1 MMLHSLALSS
11 RTRYFP
17 RPRTRGEIHAS
28 ANETSSFPSY
38 LRGVRK
44 KGTSFS
50 RSSCSAKIEG
60 VGGDEAGLRYGASS
74 SVRKNR
80 GGNNIILFC
89 LAISIHLCGGRNLAA
104 VCSMPPSC
112 VGVGITISFSTSS
125 TPGWEELDVG
135 GSEVEDDGSGRKYK
149 YICVEKLLGRHH
161 RATTPQSDTRQANS
175 CYLLPRGLS
184 TSGFSGLRWQVAQPP
199 PTGGLK
205 LLRLGGPIRAY
216 RAEVLAAAVILQS
229 PAPLISSHYT
239 KDGKLIRRSVPFTH
253 LCGSRPRDNRASR
266 SISCTQAVYRRISS

>member
-17 RPRTRGEIHAS
+17 RPRMRGEIHAS

-38 LRGVRK
+38 LRSVRK
-44 KGTSFS
+44 KSTSFS

-112 VGVGITISFSTSS
+112 VGVGITISFSTSF

-149 YICVEKLLGRHH
+149 YICVEKRLGRHH
-161 RATTPQSDTRQANS
+161 RATTPHFPVVYQP
-175 CYLLPRGLS
+175 C
-184 TSGFSGLRWQVAQPP
+184 GLRWQVAQPP
-199 PTGGLK
+199 LTGGLK

-216 RAEVLAAAVILQS
+216 RAEVLAAAVIVQS
-229 PAPLISSHYT
+229 PAPLISTRYT
-239 KDGKLIRRSVPFTH
+239 GNGNVVPRSVQFIH

-266 SISCTQAVYRRISS
+266 SLSCTQAVYRRISS